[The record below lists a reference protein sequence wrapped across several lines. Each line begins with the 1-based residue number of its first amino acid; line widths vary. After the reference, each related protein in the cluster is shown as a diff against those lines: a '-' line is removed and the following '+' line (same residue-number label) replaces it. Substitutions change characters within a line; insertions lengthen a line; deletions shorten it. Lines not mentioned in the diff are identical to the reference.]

1 MQINYIHRKKNKKLM
16 DQSNKDSSAQNMVSV
31 ELFSSGLAQEIVGQ
45 LEGRSFN
52 KFVPDWNNSR
62 AIGLEDTSYK
72 CLWPKVD

>member
-52 KFVPDWNNSR
+52 KFVPD
-62 AIGLEDTSYK
+62 
-72 CLWPKVD
+72 